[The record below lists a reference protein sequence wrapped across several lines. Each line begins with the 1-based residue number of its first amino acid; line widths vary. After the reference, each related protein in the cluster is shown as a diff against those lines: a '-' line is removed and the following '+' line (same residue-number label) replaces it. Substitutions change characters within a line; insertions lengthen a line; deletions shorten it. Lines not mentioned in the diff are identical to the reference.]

1 MSVRHR
7 PIKRFVVVAA
17 LVSLVDLL
25 TKYWASLSIPA
36 AGIPI
41 GGPID
46 LALAYNLGS
55 AFGTSFAVLPWQVNA
70 LATLAALGLA
80 GVAVR
85 ALSRIDE
92 RAPIAL
98 GLIAGAAIGNLA
110 SMLAPPAGVA
120 DFIAVQMSASTRI
133 VMNLADVAAYSGV
146 AMMIRSLILLS
157 RAIGAERTV
166 RPGMRHEVEIGI
178 PVAVER
184 GMNLPH
190 SRPSDRPERPNGL
203 GIEFPAADR
212 LDHSR

>member
-1 MSVRHR
+1 VSVRHR
-7 PIKRFVVVAA
+7 PIERFVVIAT

-25 TKYWASLSIPA
+25 TKYWASVSIPA
-36 AGIPI
+36 SGIPI

-46 LALAYNLGS
+46 LALTYNLGS
-55 AFGTSFAVLPWQVNA
+55 AFETSFTTLPWQVSA

-80 GVAVR
+80 GAAVS

-110 SMLAPPAGVA
+110 STLAPPAGVA

-133 VMNLADVAAYSGV
+133 VMNFADVAAYSGV
-146 AMMIRSLILLS
+146 AMMIRSVVLLS

-166 RPGMRHEVEIGI
+166 RPGLRHEVEIGI
-178 PVAVER
+178 PVAVES
-184 GMNLPH
+184 GMNIPR
-190 SRPSDRPERPNGL
+190 SRPSDRLERDNGL
-203 GIEFPAADR
+203 GIDLPVADR

>member
-1 MSVRHR
+1 MTVRHR
-7 PIKRFVVVAA
+7 PIKRFLVVATF
-17 LVSLVDLL
+17 VSLVDLL
-25 TKYWASLSIPA
+25 TKYWASTSIPA
-36 AGIPI
+36 SGIPI

-46 LALAYNLGS
+46 LALTYNLGS
-55 AFGTSFAVLPWQVNA
+55 AFGKSFTTLPWQVNA

-80 GVAVR
+80 GAAVR

-133 VMNLADVAAYSGV
+133 VMNFADLAAYSGL
-146 AMMIRSLILLS
+146 ALMIRSLVLLS

-166 RPGMRHEVEIGI
+166 RPGLRHEVEIGI
-178 PVAVER
+178 PVAVEH
-184 GMNLPH
+184 GMNLPR
-190 SRPSDRPERPNGL
+190 SRPSDRRERPNGL
-203 GIEFPAADR
+203 SIDLPAADR